1 MSNRR
6 LRTWTRWAVLIGGVL
21 GCLVAALGAV
31 THDWPP
37 GATDD
42 EAPPPGAAETTPADR
57 RSAFDTVV
65 AADRP
70 TAHLRGTLD
79 LVTGRRIGREVGRP
93 GLARM
98 PDGAVVPLF
107 SGRDEHVFFPDR
119 AQYSIPETG
128 QLSVECWLR
137 PDLLQFPDEE
147 GSGYVYVL
155 GKGDPGHQE
164 WFVRMY
170 SERNDE
176 GRPSRIS
183 GYAFNPKGG
192 QGAGAYVQDPVT
204 PGQWIQLVLV
214 FDRRSAPGAPTGT
227 VTLYKDGVWR
237 DSDALASYDVD
248 PVNGPAPLRVGTG
261 YRRSHFAG
269 AIGDVVFFDRA
280 LAPGR
285 IRAHYRALW
294 AAEGP

>member
-42 EAPPPGAAETTPADR
+42 ENCSLPGAAETTPVDR

-107 SGRDEHVFFPDR
+107 SGGTSTCSSRTGR
-119 AQYSIPETG
+119 STASRRRG

-176 GRPSRIS
+176 GVASPPGSAGTRSTRRGARAPVPTCRI
-183 GYAFNPKGG
+183 P
-192 QGAGAYVQDPVT
+192 
-204 PGQWIQLVLV
+204 
-214 FDRRSAPGAPTGT
+214 
-227 VTLYKDGVWR
+227 
-237 DSDALASYDVD
+237 
-248 PVNGPAPLRVGTG
+248 
-261 YRRSHFAG
+261 
-269 AIGDVVFFDRA
+269 
-280 LAPGR
+280 
-285 IRAHYRALW
+285 
-294 AAEGP
+294 